1 MDVCTPETGA
11 AMPKFQYVKTGEF
24 EAPARFITKGEE
36 ALSGLLD
43 KLTFPGT
50 LPDRVDYI
58 LKGQMACEANIY
70 SAISLIPLHKNE
82 GLFLT
87 ATLIQGCPLE
97 RVTNPPTVHPVDIL
111 AERAFRVRTDGI
123 RPEIISDL
131 EWNDETGAWEPHSF
145 ISHTAEY
152 AIIEDVILSG
162 SRVRA

>member
-1 MDVCTPETGA
+1 
-11 AMPKFQYVKTGEF
+11 MPKFQYVKTGDF
-24 EAPARFITKGEE
+24 EAPARFKTKGGE
-36 ALSGLLD
+36 ALSCLLN
-43 KLTFPGT
+43 KLTLPGA

-58 LKGQMACEANIY
+58 LKEQMACEAIIY
-70 SAISLIPLHKNE
+70 NAICLIPLHKHE

-87 ATLIQGCPLE
+87 ATLIQDCPLE
-97 RVTNPPTVHPVDIL
+97 RVTNPPTVHPVDIS

-145 ISHTAEY
+145 LSHTAEY
-152 AIIEDVILSG
+152 AIIEDIIVSG

>member
-1 MDVCTPETGA
+1 
-11 AMPKFQYVKTGEF
+11 MPKFQYVKTGGYEV
-24 EAPARFITKGEE
+24 PARFIAKGEE
-36 ALSGLLD
+36 ALSGLLN
-43 KLTFPGT
+43 KLTLPGR

-58 LKGQMACEANIY
+58 LKSQMACEAIIY

-111 AERAFRVRTDGI
+111 TERAFRVRTDGI

-131 EWNDETGAWEPHSF
+131 EWSDETGAWEPHSF
-145 ISHTAEY
+145 ISNTAEY
-152 AIIEDVILSG
+152 AIIEGIIVAG
-162 SRVRA
+162 SRVRV

>member
-1 MDVCTPETGA
+1 
-11 AMPKFQYVKTGEF
+11 MPKFQYVKTGDF
-24 EAPARFITKGEE
+24 EAPARFKTKGGE
-36 ALSGLLD
+36 ALSGLLN
-43 KLTFPGT
+43 KLTLPGA

-58 LKGQMACEANIY
+58 LKEQMACEAIIY
-70 SAISLIPLHKNE
+70 NAICLIPLHKHE

-87 ATLIQGCPLE
+87 ATLIQDCPLE
-97 RVTNPPTVHPVDIL
+97 RVTNPPTVHPVDIS

-145 ISHTAEY
+145 LSHTAEY
-152 AIIEDVILSG
+152 AIIEDIIVSG